1 MYRNFYYATND
12 GSHLQSFDHSI
23 TMEHLEAQYKQVCS
37 THRKALEKHE
47 RLQLQLVRA
56 KRKLDQASKAKEEL
70 YAKLNDSNTASRPMA
85 TKRLRLITPKYS
97 VGRRIEKEFDGVP
110 YQGKIAELPEPGM
123 PYYHI
128 LYDDGDEEHIPP
140 SVMDEYIIK
149 NDSEDED
156 EEEEEGPST
165 PRWKKLKAAL
175 AVVTPP
181 VNNTA
186 TNNEKRQS
194 LDSMM
199 KVPIER
205 LKFTPQDELKFT
217 PQPQEGDPEW
227 LEEMK
232 YFLEHI
238 PHGPHHKTCS
248 AQNVKSVTR
257 QVRKLTSGE
266 GVTYKNWAEGV
277 AFLANQHL
285 ILEET
290 DFDALLN
297 LAKKFEKQHGKDKGN
312 GWLLQHPIK
321 KLRMFKEYRDN
332 AGQTV
337 I

>member
-1 MYRNFYYATND
+1 
-12 GSHLQSFDHSI
+12 
-23 TMEHLEAQYKQVCS
+23 
-37 THRKALEKHE
+37 
-47 RLQLQLVRA
+47 
-56 KRKLDQASKAKEEL
+56 
-70 YAKLNDSNTASRPMA
+70 
-85 TKRLRLITPKYS
+85 
-97 VGRRIEKEFDGVP
+97 
-110 YQGKIAELPEPGM
+110 M

-140 SVMDEYIIK
+140 SVMDEYIIE
-149 NDSEDED
+149 NDSNEEDE

-194 LDSMM
+194 LDSVM
-199 KVPIER
+199 KVPAER
-205 LKFTPQDELKFT
+205 LKFTPE
-217 PQPQEGDPEW
+217 EGDSEW
-227 LEEMK
+227 LEDME

-238 PHGPHHKTCS
+238 PQGPRLKTCS
-248 AQNVKSVTR
+248 AQNVKSVIR

-266 GVTYKNWAEGV
+266 GVTYTNWAEGV
-277 AFLANQHL
+277 AFLANQHVS
-285 ILEET
+285 LEET

-321 KLRMFKEYRDN
+321 KMLMFKEYRDN
-332 AGQTV
+332 AGHAA